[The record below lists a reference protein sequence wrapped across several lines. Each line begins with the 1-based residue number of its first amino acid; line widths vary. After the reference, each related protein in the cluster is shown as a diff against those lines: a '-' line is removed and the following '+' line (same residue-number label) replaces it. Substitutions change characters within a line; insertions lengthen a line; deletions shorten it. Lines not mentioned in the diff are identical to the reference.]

1 MGESDRDSRSPQLL
15 QRLLSG
21 TTASA
26 LWLLTSA
33 IVLVPFATGVW
44 LAMNG
49 HAEVAAMGAG
59 VGLAT
64 PLVWSLLARGPAD
77 SIAGPARPSGDQETR
92 PLSATVCGFVG
103 ACWQY
108 GVLAAWTMVVFIHL
122 VAPSSPEVESQV
134 LLWGYGTIMAP
145 IALMT
150 GHRGN
155 WTPLIVGLFIY
166 VAGSIIHS
174 FDLPLAMTATWLGAV
189 AVAGALIDTA
199 IGAAIGGEER
209 RSAHGYHLIGEP
221 DALGRELQIAMGLD
235 RDDDAR

>member
-1 MGESDRDSRSPQLL
+1 MGESERDSRSAALL
-15 QRLLSG
+15 ERFLTG
-21 TTASA
+21 ITGSA

-44 LAMNG
+44 LAMDG
-49 HAEVAAMGAG
+49 HAEVAAMGVG

-77 SIAGPARPSGDQETR
+77 SIGGPARPSADQETR
-92 PLSATVCGFVG
+92 PLTATFFGFLG

-108 GVLAAWTMVVFIHL
+108 AVLAAWTMVVFIYL
-122 VAPSSPEVESQV
+122 VAPSSPEVHSQV

-166 VAGSIIHS
+166 VAASIIHS
-174 FDLPLAMTATWLGAV
+174 FDLLLATTATWLGVVAAV
-189 AVAGALIDTA
+189 GALIDIA
-199 IGAAIGGEER
+199 VGAAVGGEER
-209 RSAHGYHLIGEP
+209 RSAHGYHLISEP

-235 RDDDAR
+235 RDDDVR